1 MGVKC
6 ACGLAVR
13 LRKLWCLTTPRPRF
27 LQTMETHMMKIMAR
41 RFSDELPQRRALR
54 LIRGG
59 AALLVVGASLTF
71 FQLAASAAPSHI
83 SVTYLSP
90 VAAQPTQ
97 QDIYY
102 GMAVGARSL
111 GWHSSV
117 LDANLSVSQQV
128 TDAQTA
134 INEHVTALASYS
146 LDPAT
151 DAGAYEAAQKQ
162 GIPVIG
168 MGSTGTG
175 LTASVFEQYVYCTP
189 GTGIPETEAKFI
201 AARHPHARILIIGG
215 PTTVQSIVEDTACF
229 TADAKALKLNIL
241 ATANNTGDN
250 VASGEAIAAPLITK
264 YPNVQAIWDYNDT
277 TALGA
282 SAGLASAGLK
292 VASASSSK
300 GVIVIGQNGD
310 SDAIAAIRAKPT
322 RLTMTVDPNSV
333 AAGLQIIADIKLAL
347 AHKKVRTA
355 VIRSTIYDS
364 ANIAQWKPPHDR
376 GFTLSNIPLVK

>member
-1 MGVKC
+1 MEEHMTKSI
-6 ACGLAVR
+6 AQRALA
-13 LRKLWCLTTPRPRF
+13 
-27 LQTMETHMMKIMAR
+27 
-41 RFSDELPQRRALR
+41 ELPQCPAGRVMRA
-54 LIRGG
+54 G
-59 AALLVVGASLTF
+59 AALLAVGAGLTL
-71 FQLAASAAPSHI
+71 FQLTASAALSRTTLTASKI

-102 GMAVGARSL
+102 GIALGAKIL
-111 GWHSSV
+111 GWHASV
-117 LDANLSVSQQV
+117 LDANLSASQQV

-134 INEHVTALASYS
+134 INQHVTALSSYS

-151 DAGAYEAAQKQ
+151 DAGAYEAAQKR

-175 LTASVFEQYVYCTP
+175 LTASVFEQYVHCTP
-189 GTGIPETEAKFI
+189 GTGIPEAEAQFI
-201 AARHPHARILIIGG
+201 ATRHPHARILIIGG

-241 ATANNTGDN
+241 ATANNTGD
-250 VASGEAIAAPLITK
+250 STSTGEAAAAPLITK

-282 SAGLASAGLK
+282 SAALTSAGLK
-292 VASASSSK
+292 VANATSST

-333 AAGLQIIADIKLAL
+333 AAGLQIIADIRLAL
-347 AHKKVRTA
+347 AHKKVPTA
-355 VIRSTIYDS
+355 VIRSTIYNS

-376 GFTLSNIPLVK
+376 GFTLHNIPLVK